1 MSRRVVVGEIV
12 GAFGVLGWVKVKSFT
27 DPLQNILK
35 YRPWMIGSGIEAR
48 TMGVIEG
55 RPQGAVVV
63 ARLEGVADRDQ
74 AAALKGVQIAVPREC
89 FPKSSP
95 GEYYWADLVGLEVL
109 TTTGLSL
116 GKVDGLLETGA
127 NDVLAVKG
135 DRDRLLPFVIGE
147 FIKELN
153 LEEGYLVA
161 DWDPDF

>member
-1 MSRRVVVGEIV
+1 M
-12 GAFGVLGWVKVKSFT
+12 
-27 DPLQNILK
+27 
-35 YRPWMIGSGIEAR
+35 
-48 TMGVIEG
+48 
-55 RPQGAVVV
+55 
-63 ARLEGVADRDQ
+63 
-74 AAALKGVQIAVPREC
+74 
-89 FPKSSP
+89 
-95 GEYYWADLVGLEVL
+95 GLEVL

-135 DRDRLLPFVIGE
+135 DRDRLIPFVIGD